1 MTPRPFPAVWLLSA
15 VGCGLLL
22 SAQLWQPPFQRE
34 LTMLAVVVLIVALVN
49 FLKRL
54 VGR

>member
-1 MTPRPFPAVWLLSA
+1 MTPRPFRGVWLLSA

-22 SAQLWQPPFQRE
+22 SALLWQPPFQRQ
-34 LTMLAVVVLIVALVN
+34 LTMCAVGVLVVAVVSL
-49 FLKRL
+49 LKRL

>member
-1 MTPRPFPAVWLLSA
+1 VSTSRFPASWLLSA

-22 SAQLWQPPFQRE
+22 SAVLWQPPFQRE
-34 LTMLAVVVLIVALVN
+34 LTIIAVVILLLAVAN

-54 VGR
+54 ASR

>member
-1 MTPRPFPAVWLLSA
+1 MRSFTRSWLLSA

-22 SAQLWQPPFQRE
+22 SALLWQPPFQRE
-34 LTMLAVVVLIVALVN
+34 LTTCAVVALLLALGS

-54 VGR
+54 ASR

>member
-1 MTPRPFPAVWLLSA
+1 MSIQRFPASWLLSA

-22 SAQLWQPPFQRE
+22 SAVLWQPPFQRE
-34 LTMLAVVVLIVALVN
+34 LTVTGFVLLLLALGS

-54 VGR
+54 ERR